1 MFFFSIKTFQEAL
14 TLFVLRRNQNK
25 TTSKIKRIK
34 RKQRLKKKKK
44 GCVGE
49 VMLLGILGKS
59 S

>member
-34 RKQRLKKKKK
+34 RKQRLKKK